1 MLPVFL
7 WRNFIAYR
15 VKDRYHSEWINNSFT
30 KKESEKMSGIC
41 IAIDGPAAAG
51 KSTVAKIVANRL
63 GYIYLDTG
71 AMYRTLT
78 YAALKAGIELSN
90 ETQLKMLM
98 PKINITFSPD
108 ETNGGQRVF
117 LNGEDVSDAIR
128 SESVTSNVSEVAMV
142 LAVREEMKAR
152 QLAFAENGGVVM
164 DGRDIG
170 TNVLPN
176 AELKIFL
183 LASVDERA
191 IRRFNENKAKGY
203 KHVPL
208 DVLKQEIEAR
218 DHLDYTREHAPLKK
232 AEDAIELDT
241 TSLSIEDVSTRIFT
255 LAQAKIND

>member
-1 MLPVFL
+1 
-7 WRNFIAYR
+7 
-15 VKDRYHSEWINNSFT
+15 
-30 KKESEKMSGIC
+30 MSGIC

-108 ETNGGQRVF
+108 KTNGGQRVF

-152 QLAFAENGGVVM
+152 QSSCLRQLTNEQSVVLM
-164 DGRDIG
+164 
-170 TNVLPN
+170 
-176 AELKIFL
+176 KIKPK
-183 LASVDERA
+183 V
-191 IRRFNENKAKGY
+191 
-203 KHVPL
+203 
-208 DVLKQEIEAR
+208 
-218 DHLDYTREHAPLKK
+218 
-232 AEDAIELDT
+232 
-241 TSLSIEDVSTRIFT
+241 
-255 LAQAKIND
+255 INMYHWTF